1 MNEFEKKSFSLVSR
15 IKSFKYAF
23 KGIYATLLSQH
34 NFWIHLVVT
43 ILVIGFGMFLKLNIN
58 EWLIIILCF
67 GFVMT
72 AEIFNSAVELLM
84 DIVSPEY
91 NSKVG
96 LVKDM
101 AAGAVLVSAI
111 ASAVVGF
118 IIFLPKLYN
127 LL

>member
-1 MNEFEKKSFSLVSR
+1 MNEFEKKSFSLTSR

-43 ILVIGFGMFLKLNIN
+43 VLVIGFGIFLELSIY
-58 EWLIIILCF
+58 EWLIIILCI
-67 GFVMT
+67 GFVLT
-72 AEIFNSAVELLM
+72 AEIFNSAIELLT

-91 NSKVG
+91 NSTAG

-101 AAGAVLVSAI
+101 AAGAVLI
-111 ASAVVGF
+111 SAVSSAVIGL